1 MSSPAQITPPVL
13 QSNSAQ
19 PQLGVKSVFHPVSA
33 KKNKLSLGDYLAS
46 IRKAKNIV
54 SAEALSQTATND
66 SLPPQ
71 PSQLEQEK
79 LDLDL
84 FEQVL
89 DEMDQ
94 EKVAATAQ
102 PILDSQSQP
111 AQSSPPQPSLPS
123 PPATATATT
132 TSPLQKPNVDLPPLN
147 QSPAAPS
154 RKEVEVGSQAAVEQA
169 ASIQVVEA
177 EKFPELSPEVEKY
190 LQEVHDDKDQAPKE
204 IAIADE
210 IANLPTQNQFVSE
223 PVIVVPITPEIEKKG
238 KRKSP
243 KFSIRWLVEWSQKII
258 KMFAGKVVYME
269 APSEK

>member
-1 MSSPAQITPPVL
+1 MTLPAQSPPPAPQVTT
-13 QSNSAQ
+13 AQ
-19 PQLGVKSVFHPVSA
+19 PHQQPVVRDVFTPSVSGKKSNPRIF
-33 KKNKLSLGDYLAS
+33 LESL
-46 IRKAKNIV
+46 RKSRNIV
-54 SAEALSQTATND
+54 SK
-66 SLPPQ
+66 Q
-71 PSQLEQEK
+71 PSISIVQPQSITTPQTQPEQEK

-94 EKVAATAQ
+94 EKITTTTQPVLSAQ
-102 PILDSQSQP
+102 P
-111 AQSSPPQPSLPS
+111 PPS
-123 PPATATATT
+123 
-132 TSPLQKPNVDLPPLN
+132 TSPLTKPNIDLPPLD
-147 QSPAAPS
+147 QSPVSIS
-154 RKEVEVGSQAAVEQA
+154 RKEAEVGLQTSVEQA
-169 ASIQVVEA
+169 AGIQVVEA
-177 EKFPELSPEVEKY
+177 EKSPELSPEVEKY

-223 PVIVVPITPEIEKKG
+223 PVIVVPITPEIERRG

-269 APSEK
+269 APSNE

>member
-1 MSSPAQITPPVL
+1 MTLPAQSSSLVL
-13 QSNSAQ
+13 QATTAQ
-19 PQLGVKSVFHPVSA
+19 PQQQPAVRDVFTPSVSSKKSNPRIF
-33 KKNKLSLGDYLAS
+33 LESL
-46 IRKAKNIV
+46 RKSRNIV
-54 SAEALSQTATND
+54 KKQPGILIVQPQSITT
-66 SLPPQ
+66 PPT
-71 PSQLEQEK
+71 QLNQEK

-89 DEMDQ
+89 DEMNQ
-94 EKVAATAQ
+94 EKVSATAQ
-102 PILDSQSQP
+102 PAQAVQP
-111 AQSSPPQPSLPS
+111 PPPI
-123 PPATATATT
+123 
-132 TSPLQKPNVDLPPLN
+132 SPLIKPNIDLPALD
-147 QSPAAPS
+147 QSPISTS
-154 RKEVEVGSQAAVEQA
+154 RKEAEVGSQASPEQA

-177 EKFPELSPEVEKY
+177 EKSPELSPEVEKY

-210 IANLPTQNQFVSE
+210 ITNLPTQNQFVSE

-269 APSEK
+269 APSQN